1 MAERKLFCVG
11 GHAFALEAD
20 DGPARWA
27 GLENYAPFEV
37 TEEAFGPQPVFSLS
51 VRRRDGR
58 PEVSGAV
65 PVVSFEGDGTRIGLY
80 EEADGTL
87 LFSFSALGQPAAA
100 DGLLRVCPGKAESEL
115 LLAASAGLRRK
126 AFAVNSALLLLYA
139 MHTACCDTLLIHAST
154 VACRGRA
161 YVFLGRSGTGKS
173 THSRLWLQQV
183 EGARLLNDDNP
194 VLRLEDGVVMV
205 CGTPW
210 SGKTPCYLNESL
222 PLGAIVR
229 LSRAPFNRIARLE
242 GVAAYA
248 ALRPSASAMRWKR
261 EYADGLHRT
270 LARLVACAPVYHLQC
285 LPDGAAARLCHDTV
299 TGEGRQP

>member
-1 MAERKLFCVG
+1 MAERKLFCVA

-27 GLENYAPFEV
+27 GLENYVPFEV
-37 TEEAFGPQPVFSLS
+37 TAAEVVSQPVFSLS
-51 VRRRDGR
+51 VRRRDGL

-65 PVVSFEGDGTRIGLY
+65 PVISFEGDGIRISLY

-87 LFSFSALGQPAAA
+87 LFGFSVVGQDSDM

-115 LLAASAGLRRK
+115 LLAASAGLCRK
-126 AFAVNSALLLLYA
+126 AFAVNNVLMLLYA
-139 MHTACCDTLLIHAST
+139 MHTACRDTLLIHASA

-183 EGARLLNDDNP
+183 DGARLLNDDNP
-194 VLRLEDGVVMV
+194 VLRLKDGVAMV

-210 SGKTPCYLNESL
+210 SGKTPCYRNESL

-229 LSRAPFNRIARLE
+229 LSRAPFNRIGRLE

-248 ALRPSASAMRWKR
+248 ALRPSVSAMRWKR

-270 LARLVACAPVYHLQC
+270 LVRLVSVADIYHLQC